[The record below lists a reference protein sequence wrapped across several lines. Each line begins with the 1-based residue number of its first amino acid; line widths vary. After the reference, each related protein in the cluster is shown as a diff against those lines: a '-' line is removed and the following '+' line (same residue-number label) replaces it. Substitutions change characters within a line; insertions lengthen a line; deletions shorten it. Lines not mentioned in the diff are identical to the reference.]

1 MTSDLELDKDTEGRI
16 SMFSKFVEDS
26 IQEMFAYLLS
36 REQRLKEAQIGMFEH
51 LIEETSQQLLSPE
64 RYKQYSSQRPLLN
77 DLSSEL
83 NLYASKSLNDAI
95 QNGEALPKLND
106 DSEQVHK
113 ERYLTIMNSL
123 VLSDT
128 QQISL
133 TDFMNTIYIR
143 ESFLLRSRRSGIS
156 MDYFYL
162 LKDIGSGAYASVHL
176 VKHKFSGQLFALKKI
191 NKSKMKNLSDRIRL
205 RIERCIMMR
214 IRSSFIVGLHYAFYD
229 DENIYFVMDYAAG
242 GDMKSLL
249 DIVGS
254 VSEGWARRW
263 FAEIVCAV
271 LTLHGHIAHRGER
284 HLDLHQN
291 QPNAEVVNEIMAD
304 EARRE
309 ANSHYHSSNSSDSNS
324 SEFNDLT
331 ASATTNE
338 LSSHFTDSVLFEIQ
352 AKASLRSESA
362 QPKVSLPLGSSPILS
377 EAQRSAISS
386 LQKAKLALQSSKVN
400 ANKIPAFSTGKLA
413 PLPNVSFHQVS
424 FDKMFLKFAI
434 PPIPPPV
441 VDVTPMNLVEKSD
454 ISNLIPPV
462 PPIFSSK
469 QSKQRTKT
477 VVQKSLLSRM
487 ETAPTIDVDDSS
499 SSSQQNQNSSHI
511 LSAKHYLLHTSSE
524 TPSGSVQRDSA
535 GISENTTF
543 TLNGLLSGLN
553 QTSLWQPDSE
563 DCIEAA
569 PPAENVE
576 TTEASFLDGRDTD
589 SSFILASRTRI
600 ENSSQRNLLVP
611 GLSSSALGRP
621 MIINAPP
628 PEHSGDASLD
638 CTTVHH
644 IPNLALNGFRIPS
657 HSLPS
662 ERFSLSSTTTQN
674 LPRMQPSGHTM
685 SLSTTNVLK
694 NQQPAVKPTAP
705 RCSQPIDPRS
715 SQALPPKPPVPS
727 HNLPCDES
735 KQLIDIF
742 VHRDLKPLN
751 FLFRDDGHIL
761 LADFG
766 LAEQLPSV
774 DEGASPL
781 IEAVKVSEKQTSAT
795 RISSTRE
802 TSSLLVGEREIVGT
816 VEYMA
821 PEIFNAPAYGRS
833 VDYWALGLIL
843 YELLTGEVAFVASS
857 PDELVQRL
865 AAIKTEEDY
874 DKCVSR
880 PDFISDEA
888 WDLIHGLMAHP
899 TKRYGCS
906 QHLHSLMDHPFFTRG
921 YSRNQILNY
930 QTPELQELIYA
941 YKSYEETEAVEH
953 TNEPFQF
960 DEDLLDR
967 LPVYPDEEFLYTL
980 PTHWRP
986 RTNNDADLKLFNERE
1001 LKICGIIAN
1010 DSGRYQAESLSE
1022 PDSESDST
1030 SSDPVLLVP
1039 RSRDGNLSSRMS
1051 VRRSV
1056 HATKKLREILHHIPV
1071 ETYKKARVRAED
1083 PGAYSSV
1090 YHYTGGGLDENLV
1103 PSNVSSFSVDYLA
1116 GAASVVKDLLHSAS
1130 SPTSRASCLD
1140 GSKIGTTGSSLNN
1153 MARNVDGLLAN
1164 QNCDFPSHIR
1174 YNSEDSDNQDLIG
1187 DEGICNQNITDLY
1200 SLSSKTELTGL
1211 DSLEIATSSL
1221 SKVKMACHLSVAA
1234 PRMIVTD
1241 DSDQN
1246 RTFTTDEEDHL
1257 KTISQVSSKSSI
1269 TTLLPVTDDE
1279 HLFTSLVEIIFQLG
1293 LDLDIEDMES
1303 STEEAIVG
1311 LKSFALLTIVKDAH
1325 YNIPPCTFN
1334 TVVQSLQTASC
1345 LKGGRRITGA
1355 STGKDSSLLKHGL
1368 IYSTSRLSGS
1378 VFSYDSKPPTGIISG
1393 RIFNEDD
1400 TQQNSTDVPVSL
1412 TAALPDP
1419 CTQITGQASGIY
1431 SDSFPSFDVQSFH
1444 SVPLSVMSRNVDIK
1458 LIHIQEKML
1467 TLSNKYLPNLFASS
1481 LESQRAVPPICE
1493 DPVSSALC
1501 IPYNKRT
1508 CVANAK
1514 SGTFFDWR
1522 HYTGFVTC
1530 IPNAPYISLE
1540 TQVGCALGASV
1551 SLAIHLSQLGPKASK
1566 DCDSIFDSSRN
1577 ISAASISVLSSPIPS
1592 CSPQYDGGGIAA
1604 VALSDVSS
1612 CPSLTSLVL
1621 RVDSVSSSMSQ
1632 LCEIPGLDDM
1642 SKSSAVGCTHAPVDT
1657 YQQPADLVCN
1667 ELSQRSTSSLK
1678 SPYEAAIESSFILP
1692 MSLKGSFYRENT
1704 GSLIEL
1710 HTDTLVKNPPKSQSH
1725 SVKALGYAL
1734 SQTSSPNEL
1743 QTFMDTEIRTEGT
1756 PESVG
1761 ILAQK
1766 TITSSFER
1774 PSGQISALDS
1784 DAPLSREEC
1793 KEMTSKTSSFEG
1805 RQETCTSL
1813 TAVLSSVEEMK
1824 SADLFR
1830 SNPTEAKAASCN
1842 AVCNETSSQGIE
1854 RQSTS

>member
-36 REQRLKEAQIGMFEH
+36 REHRLKEAQIGMFEH
-51 LIEETSQQLLSPE
+51 LIEEASQQLLSPE
-64 RYKQYSSQRPLLN
+64 RCKQYSSQRPLLN

-83 NLYASKSLNDAI
+83 NPYTSKSLNDAI
-95 QNGEALPKLND
+95 QNGEALPRLND

-123 VLSDT
+123 ALSDT

-309 ANSHYHSSNSSDSNS
+309 ANSHYHSSSSSDSNS
-324 SEFNDLT
+324 SESNDLV
-331 ASATTNE
+331 ASAKTSE
-338 LSSHFTDSVLFEIQ
+338 VSSHFTDSILFEIQ
-352 AKASLRSESA
+352 AKASVRSESA

-377 EAQRSAISS
+377 ESQRSAISS
-386 LQKAKLALQSSKVN
+386 LQKAKLALKNSRAN
-400 ANKIPAFSTGKLA
+400 TNKIPAFSTSKSA
-413 PLPNVSFHQVS
+413 PLPNASLHQVS
-424 FDKMFLKFAI
+424 FDKMLLRFAI

-462 PPIFSSK
+462 PLIFSSK
-469 QSKQRTKT
+469 QSKQGPKP
-477 VVQKSLLSRM
+477 VVQRSLLSRM
-487 ETAPTIDVDDSS
+487 ETAPTTDPDDSS
-499 SSSQQNQNSSHI
+499 SSSKQNQNSSHL
-511 LSAKHYLLHTSSE
+511 LSSKRCPLHTSSE
-524 TPSGSVQRDSA
+524 TPSSSIQRGSAS
-535 GISENTTF
+535 ISENATS
-543 TLNGLLSGLN
+543 TLSGPLSGLT
-553 QTSLWQPDSE
+553 QASFWQPESE
-563 DCIEAA
+563 DCIEVAT
-569 PPAENVE
+569 PAENVE
-576 TTEASFLDGRDTD
+576 ITEASFLDGRDAD
-589 SSFILASRTRI
+589 SSFILASRTRV

-611 GLSSSALGRP
+611 GLSSPALSRPMMISAL
-621 MIINAPP
+621 P
-628 PEHSGDASLD
+628 PEQSGAASLD
-638 CTTVHH
+638 STTMQHL
-644 IPNLALNGFRIPS
+644 PNPVINGSRIPL
-657 HSLPS
+657 HPLPP
-662 ERFSLSSTTTQN
+662 ERFNLSGTTAQN
-674 LPRMQPSGHTM
+674 LSRTQSSGHTA
-685 SLSTTNVLK
+685 SLSTTNVLR
-694 NQQPAVKPTAP
+694 NQQPAAKSAAP
-705 RCSQPIDPRS
+705 KQSQLRVDPHL
-715 SQALPPKPPVPS
+715 SQALPPKPPAPPQ
-727 HNLPCDES
+727 NLPCDES

-781 IEAVKVSEKQTSAT
+781 IEAVKVSEKQTST
-795 RISSTRE
+795 TKISSTRE

-843 YELLTGEVAFVASS
+843 YELLTGEVAFVAST

-906 QHLHSLMDHPFFTRG
+906 EHLHSLMDHPFFTRG

-986 RTNNDADLKLFNERE
+986 RINNDADLKLFNERE
-1001 LKICGIIAN
+1001 LKICGIVASN
-1010 DSGRYQAESLSE
+1010 NGRYQAESLSE
-1022 PDSESDST
+1022 PDTENDST

-1056 HATKKLREILHHIPV
+1056 HATKKLREILRHVPV

-1083 PGAYSSV
+1083 SGAYSSV
-1090 YHYTGGGLDENLV
+1090 YRHTAGGGLDESLA
-1103 PSNVSSFSVDYLA
+1103 PSNVSSFSIDYLA
-1116 GAASVVKDLLHSAS
+1116 DAASVTKDLSRDTFS
-1130 SPTSRASCLD
+1130 STSRTGRLD
-1140 GSKIGTTGSSLNN
+1140 DTKTRTVGSSLNN
-1153 MARNVDGLLAN
+1153 MVCNISNSPLAN
-1164 QNCDFPSHIR
+1164 QTCDFPNHIR
-1174 YNSEDSDNQDLIG
+1174 YNSEDSDNQSLIE
-1187 DEGICNQNITDLY
+1187 DEGVRSQNVTDLY
-1200 SLSSKTELTGL
+1200 SLSSKTELIGL
-1211 DSLEIATSSL
+1211 DSLETATSSL
-1221 SKVKMACHLSVAA
+1221 SKVKMAYNRSVAA
-1234 PRMIVTD
+1234 PHMIVTD

-1257 KTISQVSSKSSI
+1257 KTISRVSSKSSI
-1269 TTLLPVTDDE
+1269 TTLLPASDDE
-1279 HLFTSLVEIIFQLG
+1279 HLFASLVEIILQLG
-1293 LDLDIEDMES
+1293 LDLDTEDMES
-1303 STEEAIVG
+1303 SAEEAMVG

-1334 TVVQSLQTASC
+1334 TVVQSLQTTSC
-1345 LKGGRRITGA
+1345 LKDGRGVTGVPT
-1355 STGKDSSLLKHGL
+1355 SKDSSLLKHGQ

-1378 VFSYDSKPPTGIISG
+1378 VFSYDSKPPIRTISG
-1393 RIFNEDD
+1393 HIFNEGDAP
-1400 TQQNSTDVPVSL
+1400 QNSADMPLSSAVT
-1412 TAALPDP
+1412 LPDP
-1419 CTQITGQASGIY
+1419 CTQAMGQTSG
-1431 SDSFPSFDVQSFH
+1431 FA
-1444 SVPLSVMSRNVDIK
+1444 
-1458 LIHIQEKML
+1458 L
-1467 TLSNKYLPNLFASS
+1467 TLLMFK
-1481 LESQRAVPPICE
+1481 
-1493 DPVSSALC
+1493 VS
-1501 IPYNKRT
+1501 
-1508 CVANAK
+1508 
-1514 SGTFFDWR
+1514 
-1522 HYTGFVTC
+1522 
-1530 IPNAPYISLE
+1530 AP
-1540 TQVGCALGASV
+1540 
-1551 SLAIHLSQLGPKASK
+1551 
-1566 DCDSIFDSSRN
+1566 
-1577 ISAASISVLSSPIPS
+1577 
-1592 CSPQYDGGGIAA
+1592 
-1604 VALSDVSS
+1604 
-1612 CPSLTSLVL
+1612 CPFL
-1621 RVDSVSSSMSQ
+1621 
-1632 LCEIPGLDDM
+1632 
-1642 SKSSAVGCTHAPVDT
+1642 
-1657 YQQPADLVCN
+1657 
-1667 ELSQRSTSSLK
+1667 
-1678 SPYEAAIESSFILP
+1678 
-1692 MSLKGSFYRENT
+1692 
-1704 GSLIEL
+1704 
-1710 HTDTLVKNPPKSQSH
+1710 
-1725 SVKALGYAL
+1725 
-1734 SQTSSPNEL
+1734 
-1743 QTFMDTEIRTEGT
+1743 
-1756 PESVG
+1756 
-1761 ILAQK
+1761 
-1766 TITSSFER
+1766 
-1774 PSGQISALDS
+1774 
-1784 DAPLSREEC
+1784 
-1793 KEMTSKTSSFEG
+1793 
-1805 RQETCTSL
+1805 
-1813 TAVLSSVEEMK
+1813 
-1824 SADLFR
+1824 
-1830 SNPTEAKAASCN
+1830 
-1842 AVCNETSSQGIE
+1842 
-1854 RQSTS
+1854 